1 MEENIQN
8 KEKDSVLKLI
18 CSKEYG
24 VTTKENEFTNLKGK
38 NLTKSGVHTDWISQY
53 HYILKGRRISLYPFG
68 LWDPVSKST
77 NKQANS
83 C

>member
-38 NLTKSGVHTDWISQY
+38 KPN
-53 HYILKGRRISLYPFG
+53 
-68 LWDPVSKST
+68 
-77 NKQANS
+77 
-83 C
+83 